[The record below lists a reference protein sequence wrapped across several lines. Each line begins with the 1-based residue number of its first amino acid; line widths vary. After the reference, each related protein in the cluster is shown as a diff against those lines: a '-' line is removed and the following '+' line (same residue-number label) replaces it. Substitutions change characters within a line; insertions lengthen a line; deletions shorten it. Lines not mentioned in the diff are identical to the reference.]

1 VSATLAADRPDAHDF
16 DREGGVT
23 VIHSARLLLMSAFV
37 LVALAGALVLGPAG
51 PALAAGRDMVIGLS
65 GDATSLN
72 PVIATDGISYT
83 VEWPIFDSLLEL
95 DASLNVRPLLAESWE
110 VSKDGLTYTFKLKK
124 GVTWHDGKPFT
135 ARDVAFTFYSVLDPK
150 VTTPHR
156 AYFDA
161 LVGFPELTAKEN
173 AKRPEELAV
182 RPIEVVDDH
191 TVRFRLRYPS
201 GSFLAVLVNPRAGI
215 VPEHLLK
222 GVDLNTAEFNRK
234 PVGTGPFKFV
244 EWRRG
249 ERIVMEANDRY
260 HAGRPALNRLI
271 FRIIPDAV
279 VLLQELRAGGVD
291 FIENPPLTEMARLKQ
306 TAGLRVLVAD
316 STSYTYFGW
325 RQDVAPFTDIRV
337 RRALNHAIDVASIV
351 KEVLQGYAAV
361 ATGQFPP
368 SSWAFDASV
377 KPYAYDPN
385 LAKSLLAEAGFKP
398 GPDGVLVRDGKR
410 FTFSIRHDQANQ
422 SVKDT
427 AVIIQEYLKRVGV
440 EATLEPLDWPTFV
453 KKLFASDFEG
463 IVVAWTN
470 HHDPDPFAYTIWH
483 SSQWKGRNFA
493 HYKNPRVDELLEQ
506 ARRTNV
512 VAERKKAYGE
522 FSKVLM
528 EDAPYTFL
536 YFQQQVYVTRQGYEG
551 FVPIPTFAGVYQS
564 LKAVRWTGK

>member
-1 VSATLAADRPDAHDF
+1 VTYVNRKEGSSVIHTLV
-16 DREGGVT
+16 VT
-23 VIHSARLLLMSAFV
+23 VLVV
-37 LVALAGALVLGPAG
+37 LSVLGAAAPG
-51 PALAAGRDMVIGLS
+51 FAAGRDLVLGLS

-72 PVIATDGISYT
+72 PVLATDSMSYI
-83 VEWPIFDSLLEL
+83 VEWPLFDSLLEL
-95 DASLNVRPLLAESWE
+95 DPSLNVRPLLAESWE

-124 GVTWHDGKPFT
+124 GVKWHDGKPFT

-161 LVGFPELTAKEN
+161 LVGFPELTAKDN
-173 AKRPEELAV
+173 PKRPEELAV

-222 GVDLNTAEFNRK
+222 GVDLNTADFNRK

-249 ERIVMEANDRY
+249 ERLVMEANEQY
-260 HAGRPALNRLI
+260 HGGRPALNRLI

-279 VLLQELRAGGVD
+279 VLLQELKAGGVD
-291 FIENPPLTEMARLKQ
+291 FIENPPLTEVARLKQ
-306 TAGLRVLVAD
+306 TAGLKVLVAD
-316 STSYTYFGW
+316 NTSYTYVGW
-325 RQDVAPFTDIRV
+325 RQDLAPFNDLRV
-337 RRALNHAIDVASIV
+337 RRALNHAVDVPSIV
-351 KEVLQGYAAV
+351 REVLQGYAAIS
-361 ATGQFPP
+361 TGQFPP
-368 SSWAFDASV
+368 ASWAFDPGV

-385 LAKSLLAEAGFKP
+385 RAKALLAEAGFKP
-398 GPDGVLVRDGKR
+398 GPDGILVKDGKR
-410 FTFSIRHDQANQ
+410 FSFSIRHDQANQ

-427 AVIIQEYLKRVGV
+427 AVIVQEYLKRVGV
-440 EATLEPLDWPTFV
+440 EATLEALDWPTFV

-463 IVVAWTN
+463 IVVGWTN

-506 ARRTNV
+506 ARRTAV
-512 VAERKKAYGE
+512 VAERKRAYAE
-522 FSKVLM
+522 FSRVLM
-528 EDAPYTFL
+528 EDAPYVFL

-551 FVPIPTFAGVYQS
+551 FVPIPTYAGLYQS

>member
-1 VSATLAADRPDAHDF
+1 MTYVNRKEGSSVIHTLV
-16 DREGGVT
+16 VT
-23 VIHSARLLLMSAFV
+23 VLVV
-37 LVALAGALVLGPAG
+37 LSVLGAAAPG
-51 PALAAGRDMVIGLS
+51 FAAGRDLVLGLS

-72 PVIATDGISYT
+72 PVLATDSMSYI
-83 VEWPIFDSLLEL
+83 VEWPLFDSLLEL
-95 DASLNVRPLLAESWE
+95 DPSLNVRPLLAESWE

-124 GVTWHDGKPFT
+124 GVKWHDGKPFT

-161 LVGFPELTAKEN
+161 LVGFPELTAKDN
-173 AKRPEELAV
+173 PKRPEELAV

-222 GVDLNTAEFNRK
+222 GVDLNTADFNRK

-249 ERIVMEANDRY
+249 ERLVMEANEQY
-260 HAGRPALNRLI
+260 HGGRPALNRLI

-279 VLLQELRAGGVD
+279 VLLQELKAGGVD
-291 FIENPPLTEMARLKQ
+291 FIENPPLTEVARLKQ
-306 TAGLRVLVAD
+306 TAGLKVLVAD
-316 STSYTYFGW
+316 NTSYTYVGW
-325 RQDVAPFTDIRV
+325 RQDLAPFNDLRV
-337 RRALNHAIDVASIV
+337 RRALNHAVDVPSIV
-351 KEVLQGYAAV
+351 REVLQGYAAIS
-361 ATGQFPP
+361 TGQFPP
-368 SSWAFDASV
+368 ASWAFDPGV

-385 LAKSLLAEAGFKP
+385 RAKALLAEAGFKP
-398 GPDGVLVRDGKR
+398 GPDGILVKDGKR
-410 FTFSIRHDQANQ
+410 FSFSIRHDQANQ

-427 AVIIQEYLKRVGV
+427 AVIVQEYLKRVGV
-440 EATLEPLDWPTFV
+440 EATLEALDWPTFV

-463 IVVAWTN
+463 IVVGWTN

-506 ARRTNV
+506 ARRTAV
-512 VAERKKAYGE
+512 VAERKRAYAE
-522 FSKVLM
+522 FSRVLM
-528 EDAPYTFL
+528 EDAPYVFL

-551 FVPIPTFAGVYQS
+551 FVPIPTYAGLYQS

>member
-1 VSATLAADRPDAHDF
+1 
-16 DREGGVT
+16 
-23 VIHSARLLLMSAFV
+23 VIHSARLHLVSV
-37 LVALAGALVLGPAG
+37 LVVVAMAGALVLGPTG
-51 PALAAGRDMVIGLS
+51 PASAAGRDMVIGLS

-110 VSKDGLTYTFKLKK
+110 VSKDGLTYTFKLRK

-161 LVGFPELTAKEN
+161 LAGFPELTAKEN
-173 AKRPEELAV
+173 AKKPEELAV

-222 GVDLNTAEFNRK
+222 GADLNTAEFNRK

-316 STSYTYFGW
+316 NTSYTYFGW
-325 RQDVAPFTDIRV
+325 RQDVAPFTDLRV
-337 RRALNHAIDVASIV
+337 RRALNHAIDVPSIV
-351 KEVLQGYAAV
+351 KEVLQGYAAI

-410 FTFSIRHDQANQ
+410 FSFSIRHDQANQ

>member
-1 VSATLAADRPDAHDF
+1 MIHTLV
-16 DREGGVT
+16 VT
-23 VIHSARLLLMSAFV
+23 VLVV
-37 LVALAGALVLGPAG
+37 LSVLGAGAPGF
-51 PALAAGRDMVIGLS
+51 AAGRDLVLGLS

-72 PVIATDGISYT
+72 PVIATDSMSYI
-83 VEWPIFDSLLEL
+83 VEWPLFDSLLEL

-110 VSKDGLTYTFKLKK
+110 MSKDGLSYTFRLKK
-124 GVTWHDGKPFT
+124 GVKWHDGKPFT

-161 LVGFPELTAKEN
+161 LVGFPELTAKDN
-173 AKRPEELAV
+173 PKRPEELAV

-201 GSFLAVLVNPRAGI
+201 GSFLGVLVNPRAGI

-249 ERIVMEANDRY
+249 ERLVMEANEQY
-260 HAGRPALNRLI
+260 HGGRPALNRLI

-291 FIENPPLTEMARLKQ
+291 FIENPPLTEVARLKQ
-306 TAGLRVLVAD
+306 TAGLKVLVAD
-316 STSYTYFGW
+316 NTSYTYVGW
-325 RQDVAPFTDIRV
+325 RQDLAPFNDLRV
-337 RRALNHAIDVASIV
+337 RRALNHAVDVPSIV
-351 KEVLQGYAAV
+351 REVLQGYAAIS
-361 ATGQFPP
+361 TGQFPP
-368 SSWAFDASV
+368 ASWAFDPGV

-385 LAKSLLAEAGFKP
+385 RAKALLAEAGFKP
-398 GPDGVLVRDGKR
+398 GPDGVLVKDGKR
-410 FTFSIRHDQANQ
+410 FSFSIRHDQANQ
-422 SVKDT
+422 GVKDT
-427 AVIIQEYLKRVGV
+427 AVIVQEYLKRVGV
-440 EATLEPLDWPTFV
+440 EATLEALDWPTFV

-463 IVVAWTN
+463 IVVGWTN

-506 ARRTNV
+506 ARRTAV
-512 VAERKKAYGE
+512 VAERKRAYAE
-522 FSKVLM
+522 FSRVLM
-528 EDAPYTFL
+528 EDAPYVFL

-551 FVPIPTFAGVYQS
+551 FVAIPTYAGLYQS